1 MKKKIISCLLAITM
15 MAAWTPPVFA
25 SEEGPAVAVW
35 VSKVNASDSGME
47 KGLEQQTP
55 LQFRMDDGVNIS
67 NLITVEENNTYQT
80 MDGFGASITEAS
92 AHLYQTELSN
102 QQQIS
107 MMTALFDKETGIGLS
122 MLRQPIGATDHCVAP
137 YTFASSEQADS
148 LPGFD
153 FSHELKE
160 IFPTVEDALAVEPG
174 RVKVMASCWSPPGW
188 MKQNG
193 SELGMYNNVKGTLKT
208 SKYQAYA
215 NYITKFIQ
223 NYESRGID
231 IYAITPNNEP
241 DHASY
246 DWPALPMS
254 HTQAQT
260 LVADYLR
267 PTLTQNGIDAK
278 ILCWDHSYTTTNYRE
293 GSYPL
298 EFYEDADARNA
309 VDGSAWHWY
318 EGDEEVM
325 SVVHKEY
332 PSKDIWFTEGSGG
345 EWGFPKWKT
354 AFLNQ
359 SSCVIN
365 IARNWSKS
373 IIFWNLALDE
383 NGGPDYYYDVNQG
396 HDSTNRGLV
405 TIDTQT
411 GNWEYNVDY
420 YTLGHVSKFVDPGAV
435 RIDSTSLDG
444 NIETVAFKNP
454 DGGKVLVL
462 ANLQDAAQKVKIR
475 WGGRSMTYTMLPESL
490 VTMTWSGTQTGT
502 DTEPVWF
509 NNLENNTNYSAGTGA
524 SVSPAAS
531 TANLG
536 GSNGIKLTTT
546 ANGDPGTASQ
556 CATIT
561 PQESA
566 SVDGSPY
573 QYLTF
578 SVKDMV
584 NPGSCTVKVTFV
596 DMNGNESSAW
606 SHEKTVYENWTRIW
620 VPVGGA
626 SGFDRTHIAQI
637 RLGFYWKGD
646 YYIDDI
652 AFCNGYS
659 DGIPPLSNNLV
670 SNASFEDDGSAVAQ
684 PKGWHFE
691 GANPESTYLE
701 KNSNSASG
709 RFHVVHYSPQAH
721 DAYTWQTIYDL
732 PNGTYT
738 LRAMVQSGGGQTQN
752 KILATDFGATEM
764 SVDIPVS
771 TPWVQVE
778 IDNIQVTNGK
788 CTVGFYTE
796 GNSGDWS
803 CVDNIEFFPASSG

>member
-47 KGLEQQTP
+47 KALEQQTP

-396 HDSTNRGLV
+396 HNSTNRGLV

-444 NIETVAFKNP
+444 NI
-454 DGGKVLVL
+454 G
-462 ANLQDAAQKVKIR
+462 QSR
-475 WGGRSMTYTMLPESL
+475 
-490 VTMTWSGTQTGT
+490 
-502 DTEPVWF
+502 TE
-509 NNLENNTNYSAGTGA
+509 
-524 SVSPAAS
+524 
-531 TANLG
+531 
-536 GSNGIKLTTT
+536 K
-546 ANGDPGTASQ
+546 
-556 CATIT
+556 
-561 PQESA
+561 
-566 SVDGSPY
+566 
-573 QYLTF
+573 
-578 SVKDMV
+578 
-584 NPGSCTVKVTFV
+584 
-596 DMNGNESSAW
+596 
-606 SHEKTVYENWTRIW
+606 
-620 VPVGGA
+620 
-626 SGFDRTHIAQI
+626 
-637 RLGFYWKGD
+637 
-646 YYIDDI
+646 
-652 AFCNGYS
+652 
-659 DGIPPLSNNLV
+659 
-670 SNASFEDDGSAVAQ
+670 
-684 PKGWHFE
+684 
-691 GANPESTYLE
+691 
-701 KNSNSASG
+701 
-709 RFHVVHYSPQAH
+709 
-721 DAYTWQTIYDL
+721 
-732 PNGTYT
+732 
-738 LRAMVQSGGGQTQN
+738 
-752 KILATDFGATEM
+752 
-764 SVDIPVS
+764 
-771 TPWVQVE
+771 
-778 IDNIQVTNGK
+778 
-788 CTVGFYTE
+788 
-796 GNSGDWS
+796 
-803 CVDNIEFFPASSG
+803 

>member
-1 MKKKIISCLLAITM
+1 MKKKIISCLLAIAM

-35 VSKVNASDSGME
+35 VSKVNVSDSGME

-462 ANLQDAAQKVKIR
+462 ANLQDAAQTVKIR
-475 WGGRSMTYTMLPESL
+475 WGDRSMTYTMLPESL

-502 DTEPVWF
+502 DTEPIWF

-606 SHEKTVYENWTRIW
+606 SHEKTVYENWTRVW

-626 SGFDRTHIAQI
+626 LGFDRTHIAQI

-670 SNASFEDDGSAVAQ
+670 SNARLSLI
-684 PKGWHFE
+684 H
-691 GANPESTYLE
+691 
-701 KNSNSASG
+701 
-709 RFHVVHYSPQAH
+709 
-721 DAYTWQTIYDL
+721 I
-732 PNGTYT
+732 
-738 LRAMVQSGGGQTQN
+738 
-752 KILATDFGATEM
+752 
-764 SVDIPVS
+764 
-771 TPWVQVE
+771 
-778 IDNIQVTNGK
+778 
-788 CTVGFYTE
+788 
-796 GNSGDWS
+796 
-803 CVDNIEFFPASSG
+803 

>member
-174 RVKVMASCWSPPGW
+174 RVKVMASCWRPPGW

-396 HDSTNRGLV
+396 HNSTNRGLV

-462 ANLQDAAQKVKIR
+462 ANLQDAAQTVKIR
-475 WGGRSMTYTMLPESL
+475 WGDRSMTYTMLPESL

-502 DTEPVWF
+502 DTEPIWF

-606 SHEKTVYENWTRIW
+606 SHEKTVYENWTRVW

-626 SGFDRTHIAQI
+626 LGFDRTHIAQI

-670 SNASFEDDGSAVAQ
+670 SNASFEDDGSGTTQGMAFRRSKSRV
-684 PKGWHFE
+684 
-691 GANPESTYLE
+691 YL
-701 KNSNSASG
+701 
-709 RFHVVHYSPQAH
+709 P
-721 DAYTWQTIYDL
+721 
-732 PNGTYT
+732 
-738 LRAMVQSGGGQTQN
+738 
-752 KILATDFGATEM
+752 
-764 SVDIPVS
+764 
-771 TPWVQVE
+771 
-778 IDNIQVTNGK
+778 
-788 CTVGFYTE
+788 
-796 GNSGDWS
+796 
-803 CVDNIEFFPASSG
+803 

>member
-396 HDSTNRGLV
+396 HNSTNRGLV

-462 ANLQDAAQKVKIR
+462 ANLQDAAQTVKIR
-475 WGGRSMTYTMLPESL
+475 WGDRSMTYTMLPESL

-502 DTEPVWF
+502 DTEPIWF

-606 SHEKTVYENWTRIW
+606 SHEKTVYENWTRVW

-626 SGFDRTHIAQI
+626 LGFDRTHIAQI

-670 SNASFEDDGSAVAQ
+670 SNASFEDDGCCFSKRMRNFFRKNEKSVLQ
-684 PKGWHFE
+684 FCNKKPKRKGR
-691 GANPESTYLE
+691 LQRVE
-701 KNSNSASG
+701 KS
-709 RFHVVHYSPQAH
+709 
-721 DAYTWQTIYDL
+721 L
-732 PNGTYT
+732 
-738 LRAMVQSGGGQTQN
+738 
-752 KILATDFGATEM
+752 
-764 SVDIPVS
+764 
-771 TPWVQVE
+771 
-778 IDNIQVTNGK
+778 
-788 CTVGFYTE
+788 
-796 GNSGDWS
+796 
-803 CVDNIEFFPASSG
+803 

>member
-462 ANLQDAAQKVKIR
+462 ANLQDAAQTVKIR
-475 WGGRSMTYTMLPESL
+475 WGDRSMTYTMLPESL

-502 DTEPVWF
+502 DTEPIWF

-606 SHEKTVYENWTRIW
+606 SHEKTVYENWTRVW

-626 SGFDRTHIAQI
+626 LGFDRTHIAQI

-670 SNASFEDDGSAVAQ
+670 SNASVA
-684 PKGWHFE
+684 
-691 GANPESTYLE
+691 
-701 KNSNSASG
+701 
-709 RFHVVHYSPQAH
+709 
-721 DAYTWQTIYDL
+721 
-732 PNGTYT
+732 
-738 LRAMVQSGGGQTQN
+738 LR
-752 KILATDFGATEM
+752 K
-764 SVDIPVS
+764 
-771 TPWVQVE
+771 
-778 IDNIQVTNGK
+778 K
-788 CTVGFYTE
+788 
-796 GNSGDWS
+796 
-803 CVDNIEFFPASSG
+803 

>member
-92 AHLYQTELSN
+92 AHMYQTELSN

-309 VDGSAWHWY
+309 VDGSAWHWD

-396 HDSTNRGLV
+396 HNSTNRGLV

-462 ANLQDAAQKVKIR
+462 ANLQDAAQTVKIR
-475 WGGRSMTYTMLPESL
+475 RGDRSMTYTMLPESL

-502 DTEPVWF
+502 DTEPIWF

-606 SHEKTVYENWTRIW
+606 SHEKTVYENWTRVW

-626 SGFDRTHIAQI
+626 LGFDRTHIAQI

-652 AFCNGYS
+652 AYVT
-659 DGIPPLSNNLV
+659 DTV
-670 SNASFEDDGSAVAQ
+670 M
-684 PKGWHFE
+684 
-691 GANPESTYLE
+691 ESRL
-701 KNSNSASG
+701 
-709 RFHVVHYSPQAH
+709 
-721 DAYTWQTIYDL
+721 
-732 PNGTYT
+732 
-738 LRAMVQSGGGQTQN
+738 
-752 KILATDFGATEM
+752 
-764 SVDIPVS
+764 
-771 TPWVQVE
+771 
-778 IDNIQVTNGK
+778 
-788 CTVGFYTE
+788 
-796 GNSGDWS
+796 
-803 CVDNIEFFPASSG
+803 

>member
-396 HDSTNRGLV
+396 HNSTNRGLV

-462 ANLQDAAQKVKIR
+462 ANLQDAAQTVKIR
-475 WGGRSMTYTMLPESL
+475 WGDRSMTYTMLPESL

-502 DTEPVWF
+502 DTEPIWF

-606 SHEKTVYENWTRIW
+606 SHEKTVYENWTRVW

-626 SGFDRTHIAQI
+626 LGFDRTHIAQI

-652 AFCNGYS
+652 AFCNG
-659 DGIPPLSNNLV
+659 
-670 SNASFEDDGSAVAQ
+670 
-684 PKGWHFE
+684 
-691 GANPESTYLE
+691 
-701 KNSNSASG
+701 
-709 RFHVVHYSPQAH
+709 
-721 DAYTWQTIYDL
+721 
-732 PNGTYT
+732 
-738 LRAMVQSGGGQTQN
+738 
-752 KILATDFGATEM
+752 
-764 SVDIPVS
+764 
-771 TPWVQVE
+771 
-778 IDNIQVTNGK
+778 
-788 CTVGFYTE
+788 C
-796 GNSGDWS
+796 
-803 CVDNIEFFPASSG
+803 EFS

>member
-35 VSKVNASDSGME
+35 VSKVNVSDSGME

-373 IIFWNLALDE
+373 IIFWNLTLDE

-462 ANLQDAAQKVKIR
+462 ANLQDAAQTVKIR
-475 WGGRSMTYTMLPESL
+475 WGDRSMTYTMLPESL

-502 DTEPVWF
+502 DTEPIWF

-578 SVKDMV
+578 S
-584 NPGSCTVKVTFV
+584 G
-596 DMNGNESSAW
+596 
-606 SHEKTVYENWTRIW
+606 HERK
-620 VPVGGA
+620 
-626 SGFDRTHIAQI
+626 
-637 RLGFYWKGD
+637 
-646 YYIDDI
+646 
-652 AFCNGYS
+652 
-659 DGIPPLSNNLV
+659 
-670 SNASFEDDGSAVAQ
+670 
-684 PKGWHFE
+684 
-691 GANPESTYLE
+691 
-701 KNSNSASG
+701 
-709 RFHVVHYSPQAH
+709 
-721 DAYTWQTIYDL
+721 
-732 PNGTYT
+732 
-738 LRAMVQSGGGQTQN
+738 
-752 KILATDFGATEM
+752 
-764 SVDIPVS
+764 
-771 TPWVQVE
+771 
-778 IDNIQVTNGK
+778 
-788 CTVGFYTE
+788 
-796 GNSGDWS
+796 
-803 CVDNIEFFPASSG
+803 

>member
-396 HDSTNRGLV
+396 HNSTNRGLV

-462 ANLQDAAQKVKIR
+462 ANLQDAAQTVKIR
-475 WGGRSMTYTMLPESL
+475 WGDRSMTYTMLPESL
-490 VTMTWSGTQTGT
+490 VTMTWSGAQTGT
-502 DTEPVWF
+502 DTEPIWF

-606 SHEKTVYENWTRIW
+606 SHEKTVYENWTRVW

-626 SGFDRTHIAQI
+626 LGFDRTHIAQI
-637 RLGFYWKGD
+637 RLGFY
-646 YYIDDI
+646 
-652 AFCNGYS
+652 
-659 DGIPPLSNNLV
+659 
-670 SNASFEDDGSAVAQ
+670 
-684 PKGWHFE
+684 
-691 GANPESTYLE
+691 
-701 KNSNSASG
+701 
-709 RFHVVHYSPQAH
+709 
-721 DAYTWQTIYDL
+721 
-732 PNGTYT
+732 
-738 LRAMVQSGGGQTQN
+738 
-752 KILATDFGATEM
+752 
-764 SVDIPVS
+764 
-771 TPWVQVE
+771 
-778 IDNIQVTNGK
+778 
-788 CTVGFYTE
+788 
-796 GNSGDWS
+796 
-803 CVDNIEFFPASSG
+803 

>member
-122 MLRQPIGATDHCVAP
+122 MLCQPIGATDHCVAP

-193 SELGMYNNVKGTLKT
+193 SELGMYNNIKGTLKT

-462 ANLQDAAQKVKIR
+462 DNLQDAAQTVKIR
-475 WGGRSMTYTMLPESL
+475 WGDRSMTYTMLPESL

-502 DTEPVWF
+502 DTEPIWF

-606 SHEKTVYENWTRIW
+606 SHEKTVYENWTRVW

-626 SGFDRTHIAQI
+626 LGFDRTHIAQI

-659 DGIPPLSNNLV
+659 DGIPPLSHNLV

-684 PKGWHFE
+684 PNGISKDQIPSLPTLKKTATLLRGDFMLCTIRHRPMMLIRGKRSTICPTAPTPCAQWC
-691 GANPESTYLE
+691 NPEADKPRIRSWPRI
-701 KNSNSASG
+701 SA
-709 RFHVVHYSPQAH
+709 
-721 DAYTWQTIYDL
+721 
-732 PNGTYT
+732 
-738 LRAMVQSGGGQTQN
+738 LR
-752 KILATDFGATEM
+752 K
-764 SVDIPVS
+764 
-771 TPWVQVE
+771 
-778 IDNIQVTNGK
+778 
-788 CTVGFYTE
+788 
-796 GNSGDWS
+796 
-803 CVDNIEFFPASSG
+803 

>member
-1 MKKKIISCLLAITM
+1 
-15 MAAWTPPVFA
+15 
-25 SEEGPAVAVW
+25 
-35 VSKVNASDSGME
+35 
-47 KGLEQQTP
+47 
-55 LQFRMDDGVNIS
+55 
-67 NLITVEENNTYQT
+67 

-383 NGGPDYYYDVNQG
+383 NGGPDYYYDP
-396 HDSTNRGLV
+396 RL
-405 TIDTQT
+405 
-411 GNWEYNVDY
+411 
-420 YTLGHVSKFVDPGAV
+420 
-435 RIDSTSLDG
+435 
-444 NIETVAFKNP
+444 
-454 DGGKVLVL
+454 
-462 ANLQDAAQKVKIR
+462 
-475 WGGRSMTYTMLPESL
+475 
-490 VTMTWSGTQTGT
+490 
-502 DTEPVWF
+502 
-509 NNLENNTNYSAGTGA
+509 
-524 SVSPAAS
+524 
-531 TANLG
+531 
-536 GSNGIKLTTT
+536 
-546 ANGDPGTASQ
+546 
-556 CATIT
+556 
-561 PQESA
+561 
-566 SVDGSPY
+566 
-573 QYLTF
+573 
-578 SVKDMV
+578 
-584 NPGSCTVKVTFV
+584 
-596 DMNGNESSAW
+596 
-606 SHEKTVYENWTRIW
+606 
-620 VPVGGA
+620 GA
-626 SGFDRTHIAQI
+626 SGR
-637 RLGFYWKGD
+637 
-646 YYIDDI
+646 
-652 AFCNGYS
+652 C
-659 DGIPPLSNNLV
+659 
-670 SNASFEDDGSAVAQ
+670 
-684 PKGWHFE
+684 
-691 GANPESTYLE
+691 
-701 KNSNSASG
+701 
-709 RFHVVHYSPQAH
+709 
-721 DAYTWQTIYDL
+721 
-732 PNGTYT
+732 
-738 LRAMVQSGGGQTQN
+738 
-752 KILATDFGATEM
+752 
-764 SVDIPVS
+764 
-771 TPWVQVE
+771 
-778 IDNIQVTNGK
+778 
-788 CTVGFYTE
+788 VGL
-796 GNSGDWS
+796 
-803 CVDNIEFFPASSG
+803 

>member
-137 YTFASSEQADS
+137 YTFASSEQADN

-396 HDSTNRGLV
+396 HNSTNRGLV

-462 ANLQDAAQKVKIR
+462 ANLQDAAQTVKIR
-475 WGGRSMTYTMLPESL
+475 WGDRSMTYTMLPESL

-502 DTEPVWF
+502 DTEPIWF

-606 SHEKTVYENWTRIW
+606 SHEKTVYENWTRVW

-626 SGFDRTHIAQI
+626 LGFDRTHIAQI

-646 YYIDDI
+646 Y
-652 AFCNGYS
+652 
-659 DGIPPLSNNLV
+659 LSLI
-670 SNASFEDDGSAVAQ
+670 
-684 PKGWHFE
+684 H
-691 GANPESTYLE
+691 
-701 KNSNSASG
+701 
-709 RFHVVHYSPQAH
+709 
-721 DAYTWQTIYDL
+721 I
-732 PNGTYT
+732 
-738 LRAMVQSGGGQTQN
+738 
-752 KILATDFGATEM
+752 
-764 SVDIPVS
+764 
-771 TPWVQVE
+771 
-778 IDNIQVTNGK
+778 
-788 CTVGFYTE
+788 
-796 GNSGDWS
+796 
-803 CVDNIEFFPASSG
+803 